1 MKGRNL
7 FLFALMSLIWGTTWI
22 AAKAGVSEVPPVFFA
37 AARFALVAC
46 LFIPAMRS
54 VGAAF
59 ARPLMGGVVLTGIL
73 LNVVTYGLLFWGMK
87 FVPSG
92 IAGATNLSVVAIGS
106 FGFAVAFGQQRP
118 DRRYMLALVAGV
130 AGLFVLF
137 SRELTVTGR
146 VSELIGA
153 GAIIVGTLSYCLGSV
168 LAKPLLNDL
177 EPKQLTAAHAIV
189 GAIGL
194 TCLSLAIEPVSLE
207 TARKLLQPGVLA
219 GLLFLVVFGTFV
231 AYTIYLR
238 LVRDWG
244 SPRAGLYAFT
254 SPIFAMV
261 LGHLVYAEP
270 LGITEMSGV
279 LLMLVGAG
287 LAFKPPIMPPP
298 RERPAG
304 KDVTAP
310 FPETR

>member
-73 LNVVTYGLLFWGMK
+73 LNVVTYGFLFWGMK

-146 VSELIGA
+146 MSELIGA

-177 EPKQLTAAHAIV
+177 EPRQLTAAHAIV

-207 TARKLLQPGVLA
+207 TARKLLQPGVARGLA
-219 GLLFLVVFGTFV
+219 VPGRIRN
-231 AYTIYLR
+231 IYCLHD
-238 LVRDWG
+238 L
-244 SPRAGLYAFT
+244 SP
-254 SPIFAMV
+254 
-261 LGHLVYAEP
+261 LGP
-270 LGITEMSGV
+270 RLGITARRPLCVHVSD
-279 LLMLVGAG
+279 LRHGAG
-287 LAFKPPIMPPP
+287 SRRLCRAS
-298 RERPAG
+298 RHHGNEWRTAHAG
-304 KDVTAP
+304 RGWPCLQTSNHSPSTGASRRDRRHGAIS
-310 FPETR
+310 